1 MTTPR
6 PRGWAWWHAVALIDL
21 GLVAFLL
28 VSPWLPDGLAADIVR
43 DALILDREM
52 TVAVWWAAGLL
63 LLAAAL
69 MYELAGRPDATARVP
84 WVILAGLTLALSF
97 DEVASVHERV
107 GRDGWGPLI
116 PVAVVGALAVA
127 YALATLAR
135 QASSRLAGL
144 LALGYALLASSGVQ
158 EAIAQRV
165 EWGTGPIRLVFE
177 EGAEL
182 LGGLLVLAAAAAA
195 RGGGGRGAL
204 AILPR
209 PARLYALPILL
220 ALGLVANALVSIFV
234 SPKLDD
240 LGVRGNPAAWYP
252 SVVYALAASE
262 AAWTATA
269 SVGARRRAWAALAGL
284 LGVCSLGMIYNLV
297 SLAPHIDAVLPRWAF
312 EGVYA
317 TYLFLVVPVALA
329 ALGARVAADRPGQA
343 LAGAAVLL
351 ALLLVYRRVPD
362 WHVAAVAPSL
372 VAWTWSWALRPARRP
387 S

>member
-1 MTTPR
+1 MSAPR
-6 PRGWAWWHAVALIDL
+6 PRGWAWWHAVALLDL

-69 MYELAGRPDATARVP
+69 MHERAGRPDATARVP
-84 WVILAGLTLALSF
+84 WGILAALTLALSF

-107 GRDGWGPLI
+107 GRHGWGPLI
-116 PVAVVGALAVA
+116 PVAVVGALAVG

-135 QASSRLAGL
+135 QGSRRVAGL
-144 LALGYALLASSGVQ
+144 LAVGYACLASSGVQ

-165 EWGTGPIRLVFE
+165 EWGTGPVRLVFE

-182 LGGLLVLAAAAAA
+182 LGGLLVLAAAADA
-195 RGGGGRGAL
+195 RGAGGGWL

-209 PARLYALPILL
+209 PARLHALPVLL

-234 SPKLDD
+234 SATLDD
-240 LGVRGNPAAWYP
+240 LGARGNPAAWYP
-252 SVVYALAASE
+252 SVVYALSASE
-262 AAWTATA
+262 AAWAA
-269 SVGARRRAWAALAGL
+269 AAVGGARRRAWAVLAGL
-284 LGVCSLGMIYNLV
+284 LAACSLGMIYNLV

-312 EGVYA
+312 EGFYA

-329 ALGARVAADRPGQA
+329 ALGAGVLADRPGQA

-351 ALLLVYRRVPD
+351 ALFLVYRRGPD
-362 WHVAAVAPSL
+362 WHVAAVTPSL
-372 VAWTWSWALRPARRP
+372 VAWTWSWALRPARPP